1 MISYLLGK
9 PVPDD
14 DGLTMI
20 VQGVGYAVRVTPS
33 VRQKALSLSELA
45 LHIHTHVREDAIE
58 LYGFMERGE
67 RQLFLLLINVSG
79 IGPKTALNIV
89 EQGSTK
95 LVAAVQ
101 DADVTFFSAIPR
113 VGKKLAQKII
123 IELRGKLGAIKELD
137 LTPLSAHH
145 TQVIEALQGLGFDER
160 SVHLALEHLAIEEL
174 SLSEAVTQA
183 LKLLGQQA

>member
-1 MISYLLGK
+1 MISYLQGK
-9 PVPDD
+9 PLAED
-14 DGLTMI
+14 DGLTI
-20 VQGVGYAVRVTPS
+20 LVQGVGYAVRVTQS
-33 VRQKALSLSELA
+33 SRQKALTLPEVQ
-45 LHIHTHVREDAIE
+45 LHIYTHVREDVLE
-58 LYGFMERGE
+58 LYGFFDRSE
-67 RQLFLLLINVSG
+67 RQLFLLLISVSG

-89 EQGSTK
+89 EQGAQK

-145 TQVIEALQGLGFDER
+145 TEVIGALEALGFDER
-160 SVHLALEHLAIEEL
+160 SVHLALSQLNVEEL
-174 SLSEAVTQA
+174 SLSDAVTQA
-183 LKLLGQQA
+183 LKLLGRDS